1 MLTRIV
7 VGLLIGVSL
16 FSVMYFLPPVFLMVV
31 VCLMTSI
38 GSYELLS
45 ATKVPHNNLMY
56 AVTATAA
63 AAIPVGYFFGIGT
76 QVTYATMVLLMVVLF
91 FISIRLYNQDRAV
104 DFEHLMVCLFA
115 GLVVPVCLS
124 SLIQLK
130 CMENGKYLVFL
141 PVISAFL
148 TDVGAY
154 FVGVFF
160 GKHKG
165 ILKVSPKKSLEGYIG
180 GILLGSLFMLLYG
193 LGLQNFVGLQ
203 VNLLLMAVYGFIG
216 SAVTEVGDLAF
227 SLVKRQHGIKD
238 YGHLFPGHGG
248 MMDRFDSMSFAAP
261 TLLVLVWIAP
271 AF

>member
-7 VGLLIGVSL
+7 VGGLIGVGL
-16 FSVMYFLPPVFLMVV
+16 CSVMYFLPPIFLTVV

-56 AVTATAA
+56 AVTAVAA
-63 AAIPVGYFFGIGT
+63 TIIPVGYFLGAGT
-76 QVTYATMVLLMVVLF
+76 EVTYAVMMLLMVALF
-91 FISIRLYNQDRAV
+91 SISIRLYNQDRAV
-104 DFEHLMVCLFA
+104 DFEHLMVCLFG
-115 GLVVPVCLS
+115 GLGVPVCLS
-124 SLIQLK
+124 ALIQLK
-130 CMENGKYLVFL
+130 CMENGKFMVFL

-165 ILKVSPKKSLEGYIG
+165 ITKVSPKKSLEGYVG
-180 GILLGSLFMLLYG
+180 GILFGSLFMMLYGFGLQEFAGLNVNLALMALYG
-193 LGLQNFVGLQ
+193 L
-203 VNLLLMAVYGFIG
+203 IG
-216 SAVTEVGDLAF
+216 SAVTEVGDLSF

-238 YGHLFPGHGG
+238 YGNLFPGHGG
-248 MMDRFDSMSFAAP
+248 MLDRFDSMSFAAP